1 MERIKGRQVAV
12 DFVNAVKVDQ
22 AEPERT
28 VDLNDM
34 ADMQIKADV
43 EEEEEEKKEV
53 RYLGVVCVG
62 FV

>member
-53 RYLGVVCVG
+53 RYLSVVCVG